1 MNKKY
6 AFFLIL
12 TYPTYTGWTRV
23 VEPTFYSIR
32 KLSTAYL
39 LDYNVRTVD
48 NFTYAYAHTFN
59 EVYKDKLYCVSIIMT
74 ILEIISIMTL

>member
-12 TYPTYTGWTRV
+12 TYPTYTGTRV

-32 KLSTAYL
+32 KLSTSYL

-48 NFTYAYAHTFN
+48 NFIYAYAHN
-59 EVYKDKLYCVSIIMT
+59 LMKSIKINYIVYQ
-74 ILEIISIMTL
+74 